1 MHRVVACLVA
11 AVAAA
16 LLAAS
21 SVESAS
27 ARMPR
32 FLATLTGTQHFTWTL
47 EQSDLQCSFQGK
59 GVQDETFRTARP
71 VKVIA
76 ARGRAGSYE
85 FQAFSRS
92 RWGRVVPLTG
102 RETRSYDVV
111 QRPTGACGGVKPEFR
126 NACRGSN
133 PLLPRAGVVLMRLG
147 QKIALHVPVDTP
159 WIERSPAA
167 CDIRLFDLRNFFLS
181 AVFGLRTY
189 KPISGGTFENPRAKT
204 LRASIATRYCVDPA
218 ESSDVDIV
226 LASTCG
232 GPQPGRRGPVL
243 SGTLTTT
250 WSITLRRW
258 R

>member
-1 MHRVVACLVA
+1 MLRVVACL
-11 AVAAA
+11 AAA
-16 LLAAS
+16 LAAALPAAN
-21 SVESAS
+21 SVGSAS

-32 FLATLTGTQHFTWTL
+32 FLATVIGTQHFTWTL

-76 ARGRAGSYE
+76 ARGKAGSFE
-85 FQAFSRS
+85 FQAFSRG

-102 RETRSYDVV
+102 RETRTYDVV

-126 NACRGSN
+126 NDCRGSN
-133 PLLPRAGVVLMRLG
+133 PLLPHAGVVLMRLG
-147 QKIALHVPVDTP
+147 QKVALHVPVDTP
-159 WIERSPAA
+159 WIVRTPAA

-189 KPISGGTFENPRAKT
+189 KPIRGGTFENPRTKT
-204 LRASIATRYCVDPA
+204 LRASIAARYCVDPG
-218 ESSDVDIV
+218 ESSDVDVV
-226 LASTCG
+226 LASDCG
-232 GPQPGRRGPVL
+232 APQPGRNGPVL
-243 SGTLTTT
+243 TGTLTTT
-250 WSITLRRW
+250 WSITLRRS